1 MSFEKPPIL
10 ITFILNMCLCVC
22 EGTLKDMLLKGLL
35 PVVFQ
40 TLPTS
45 KHPIVYVVQFHWFY
59 FYKFFLFN
67 IKLCH

>member
-1 MSFEKPPIL
+1 
-10 ITFILNMCLCVC
+10 MCLCVC